1 MKVDRNDTAMT
12 LERLCDDYEVL
23 MRRADFCSASAASEH
38 ARQCYIKA
46 SAIAPDRGE
55 PYAGLG
61 IVSAPMSFSV
71 SGKQYVSVLVG
82 YGGTTAA
89 YGEFMNVGWKYGA
102 QMRRL
107 LTFALDGKA
116 KLAPSPPP
124 DMTVHALD
132 DPALVLDE
140 DDVRAGRAL
149 WIRCASC
156 HGVGLQSTGTPGP
169 DLRESAISL
178 SLDTFNHLLK
188 NGRMEKGMPRFN
200 TLTDEQIRQLHAYVR
215 ARARE
220 ALGIRKPADN
230 EPAPARL

>member
-1 MKVDRNDTAMT
+1 M
-12 LERLCDDYEVL
+12 
-23 MRRADFCSASAASEH
+23 
-38 ARQCYIKA
+38 
-46 SAIAPDRGE
+46 
-55 PYAGLG
+55 
-61 IVSAPMSFSV
+61 
-71 SGKQYVSVLVG
+71 LVG

-107 LTFALDGKA
+107 LTFALDGKGE
-116 KLAPSPPP
+116 LAPSPPP

-132 DPALVLDE
+132 DPALVLDA

-178 SLDTFNHLLK
+178 NLDTFKHLLE
-188 NGRMEKGMPRFN
+188 NGRMGNGMPRFD
-200 TLTDEQIRQLHAYVR
+200 TLTDEQIRQLHTYVR
-215 ARARE
+215 ARARD
-220 ALGIRKPADN
+220 ALRTRKPAGD
-230 EPAPARL
+230 EPIPARP